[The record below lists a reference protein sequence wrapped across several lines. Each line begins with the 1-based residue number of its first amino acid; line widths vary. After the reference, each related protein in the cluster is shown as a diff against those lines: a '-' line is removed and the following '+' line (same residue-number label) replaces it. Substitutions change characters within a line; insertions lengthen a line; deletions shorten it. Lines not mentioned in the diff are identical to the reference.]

1 MPYLCQFLYN
11 FSKFSCHEDPYY
23 TVFILWHFSTIAAIW
38 MEVQPVYAYT
48 GRETPLSLCPA
59 AFQAAELAQLK
70 FPGAAFPGT
79 HSS

>member
-1 MPYLCQFLYN
+1 
-11 FSKFSCHEDPYY
+11 
-23 TVFILWHFSTIAAIW
+23 
-38 MEVQPVYAYT
+38 MEVQPVYTYT